1 MRHARGAASRRHGS
15 RLIDSGA
22 LVRPCVE
29 SVHLPQALS
38 IYRQQGEDIRA
49 EVMALL
55 DWLEVQLQDEG

>member
-1 MRHARGAASRRHGS
+1 M
-15 RLIDSGA
+15 IDSGA
-22 LVRPCVE
+22 LVRPRVE